1 MEFKRIFV
9 TVGTTEFNNLI
20 EKLSEKEVYEILK
33 YRLKCKEL
41 IIQRGKGREI
51 DFNHFEDI
59 NVQQFDLKTSIEKDI
74 LEADLVISHAGAG
87 TCIDVLGKQKP
98 LLVVVN
104 DTLMNNHQIELAEQL
119 HKDGYLVYCFLSNL
133 VETLKKIDVV
143 TLKEYEKGK
152 LDNFIEYLDDFM
164 GFI

>member
-9 TVGTTEFNNLI
+9 TVGTTEFDNLI

-33 YRLKCKEL
+33 NQFKCKEL
-41 IIQRGKGREI
+41 IIQRGNGKEI
-51 DFNHFEDI
+51 DFSHFKDI
-59 NVQQFDLKTSIEKDI
+59 NVQQFDLKTSIEQDI
-74 LEADLVISHAGAG
+74 KYADLVISHAGAG
-87 TCIDVLGKQKP
+87 TCIDVLGKNKP

-119 HKDGYLVYCFLSNL
+119 HKDGYLIYCFLSSL
-133 VETLKKIDVV
+133 VETLETFDVTSLKK
-143 TLKEYEKGK
+143 YEKGN
-152 LDNFIEYLDDFM
+152 LNQFIEYLDDFM

>member
-1 MEFKRIFV
+1 MEFKKIFV

-33 YRLKCKEL
+33 CRLKCKEL
-41 IIQRGKGREI
+41 IIQRGKGKEI
-51 DFNHFEDI
+51 DFSHFKDI
-59 NVQQFDLKTSIEKDI
+59 NVQQFDLKTSIENDI
-74 LEADLVISHAGAG
+74 IEADLVISHAGAG
-87 TCIDVLGKQKP
+87 TCIDVLGKKKP

-119 HKDGYLVYCFLSNL
+119 HKDGYLTYCFLSNL
-133 VETLKKIDVV
+133 VEKLETFDV
-143 TLKEYEKGK
+143 TSLKEYEKGN
-152 LDNFIEYLDDFM
+152 LNTFIEYLDDFM

>member
-9 TVGTTEFNNLI
+9 TVGTTEFDNLI

-33 YRLKCKEL
+33 NQFKCKEL
-41 IIQRGKGREI
+41 IIQRGNGKEI
-51 DFNHFEDI
+51 DFSHFKNI
-59 NVQQFDLKTSIEKDI
+59 NVQQFDLKTSIEQDI
-74 LEADLVISHAGAG
+74 KYADLVISHAGAG
-87 TCIDVLGKQKP
+87 TCIDVLGKNKP

-119 HKDGYLVYCFLSNL
+119 HKDGYLIYCFLSSL
-133 VETLKKIDVV
+133 VETLETFDVTSLKK
-143 TLKEYEKGK
+143 YEKGN
-152 LDNFIEYLDDFM
+152 LNQFIEYLDDFM

>member
-20 EKLSEKEVYEILK
+20 EKLSSKEVYEVLK
-33 YRLKCKEL
+33 CRLKCKEL
-41 IIQRGKGREI
+41 IIQRGNGKEI
-51 DFNHFEDI
+51 DFSHFKEI
-59 NVQQFDLKTSIEKDI
+59 NVQQFDLKTSIERDI
-74 LEADLVISHAGAG
+74 TEADLVISHAGAG
-87 TCIDVLGKQKP
+87 TCIDVLGKKKP

-133 VETLKKIDVV
+133 VETLETFDASS
-143 TLKEYEKGK
+143 LKEYEKGN
-152 LDNFIEYLDDFM
+152 LNQFIEYLDDFM